1 MSLLRIS
8 NLAGGYGDTNIL
20 RDFSGAVEA
29 GSVTGVFGR
38 NGVGKTTLAR
48 LIAGELKPAGG
59 RLELN
64 EQSIEHLA
72 AYQRSRLGIAYLP
85 QTSMVF
91 DNLTVR
97 ENLELVPQALELE
110 QYLRRFPRIAERLEQ
125 MAGVLSGGERKLLG
139 FVRAMVEPSVLLVL
153 DEPSEGVQAENI
165 ELMQQ
170 CITEKRAQG
179 VGIILIEQNLNM
191 LKQSCDHLWGIE
203 SGHLRY
209 STPIT
214 AADPQTITAIL
225 SV

>member
-97 ENLELVPQALELE
+97 ENLELVA
-110 QYLRRFPRIAERLEQ
+110 
-125 MAGVLSGGERKLLG
+125 
-139 FVRAMVEPSVLLVL
+139 
-153 DEPSEGVQAENI
+153 
-165 ELMQQ
+165 
-170 CITEKRAQG
+170 
-179 VGIILIEQNLNM
+179 
-191 LKQSCDHLWGIE
+191 
-203 SGHLRY
+203 
-209 STPIT
+209 
-214 AADPQTITAIL
+214 
-225 SV
+225 

>member
-20 RDFSGAVEA
+20 RDFSGVVEA

-64 EQSIEHLA
+64 EQSIEQLA

-170 CITEKRAQG
+170 CLAEKRAQG

-214 AADPQTITAIL
+214 AADSQTITAIL